1 MRVLVDSSVWIDYFR
16 IGKYGDRLDLLI
28 DENLVA
34 TNDLILAELLPYLL
48 VRRQRRLVDLLNA
61 IEKIELT
68 IDWNQLIDWQYQ
80 CLKEGFN
87 GIGIPDLIIAQNIA
101 QNRCLLYSLDSHF
114 EMIKEI
120 VKIEMFNPN

>member
-48 VRRQRRLVDLLNA
+48 LRRQRRLVDLLNA

-80 CLKEGFN
+80 CLREGFN
-87 GIGIPDLIIAQNIA
+87 GIGIPDLIIAQNAA
-101 QNRCLLYSLDSHF
+101 QNHCMLYSMDYHF

-120 VKIEMFNPN
+120 VKIEMFN

>member
-48 VRRQRRLVDLLNA
+48 LRRQRRLVDLLNA

-68 IDWNQLIDWQYQ
+68 IDWNQLIDWQYR
-80 CLKEGFN
+80 CLRQGFN
-87 GIGIPDLIIAQNIA
+87 GIGIPDLIIAQNIS

-114 EMIKEI
+114 EMIKDI
-120 VKIEMFNPN
+120 VKIEMFN

>member
-48 VRRQRRLVDLLNA
+48 LRRQRRLVDLLNA

-80 CLKEGFN
+80 CLREGFN

-101 QNRCLLYSLDSHF
+101 QNRCLFYSLDSHF
-114 EMIKEI
+114 EMIKDI
-120 VKIEMFNPN
+120 VKIEMFN

>member
-80 CLKEGFN
+80 CLRQGFN
-87 GIGIPDLIIAQNIA
+87 GIGIPDLIIAQNIV

-120 VKIEMFNPN
+120 VKIEMFK